1 MLNRSLACVRD
12 QNLAEE
18 NDIFEEEKET
28 QRKENVN
35 LLRRQKELELEV
47 EHLKG
52 ELQVCEHYYYF
63 FLNASFFAGCRCVS
77 WCFCLVV
84 SSGCSSRLCSAVWNT
99 TGSHWLD
106 RLGFPQCRACWQCC
120 HMHCG
125 PGCTLTP
132 LGVRSS
138 LLLHL
143 VQFELWVL
151 HFVIKNM
158 LCF

>member
-1 MLNRSLACVRD
+1 MRD

-52 ELQVCEHYYYF
+52 ELQVCEHYYYY

-84 SSGCSSRLCSAVWNT
+84 SSGCSSRLCSAVGNT

-106 RLGFPQCRACWQCC
+106 RDLVFPSAGHAGSVVTCIVVPAAPSLPWVYVAACCC
-120 HMHCG
+120 
-125 PGCTLTP
+125 T
-132 LGVRSS
+132 
-138 LLLHL
+138 
-143 VQFELWVL
+143 
-151 HFVIKNM
+151 
-158 LCF
+158 